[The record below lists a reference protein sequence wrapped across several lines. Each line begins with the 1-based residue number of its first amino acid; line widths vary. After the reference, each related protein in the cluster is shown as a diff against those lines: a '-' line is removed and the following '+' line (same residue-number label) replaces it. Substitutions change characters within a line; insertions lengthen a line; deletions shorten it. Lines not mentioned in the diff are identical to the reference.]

1 MAACLSVIMDIEEEE
16 EEEEEEESHLDL

>member
-16 EEEEEEESHLDL
+16 EEEEEESHLDL